1 MGVRKNLPAPPQ
13 TDESAIADGPHRK
26 GRSFLRFAKKN
37 SAKSLTGDAGEAF
50 IIDLVLTLLVLA
62 DAPVAR

>member
-1 MGVRKNLPAPPQ
+1 MGVRKDLPAPPQ

-26 GRSFLRFAKKN
+26 GRSFLRFVKKD

-50 IIDLVLTLLVLA
+50 RIDLVLTLLVLA